1 MKKVFVIALVSII
14 LAGCRNNPKEHIR
27 ELSGYWEIQKVQLP
41 DGSVKEYTV
50 NTNIDYFELLN
61 DSVGYR
67 KKMQPTLTGNFYTT
81 DDTENFK
88 LTSDAENGLQIHYKT
103 LLDKWTETII
113 KLNEKELVVVNAAGI
128 TYYYQR
134 FEKINITP

>member
-1 MKKVFVIALVSII
+1 MKKNFVVVLISI
-14 LAGCRNNPKEHIR
+14 LLTGCGNNPKEYLK

-88 LTSDAENGLQIHYKT
+88 LTSNAKDGLRIHYT
-103 LLDKWTETII
+103 TRLDEWSETIK

-128 TYYYQR
+128 TYYYKR